1 MAEGDTSATPDS
13 VEALRTGKP
22 PRVLAPEQVLAAL
35 RASRLFHNLT
45 EIEFREVLTLLR
57 SSSVAEGDLLIEVGG
72 NDSNLYIIRKGRAL
86 IRSAEKGGK
95 DPIKGVAEAGELLNE
110 LSFTTE
116 RPDDVTIEAAT
127 PLLLWYIPRADFRAL
142 LADHDDLAEHLDY
155 SEEARAIRDQKRRF
169 AEQRVGEKILWF
181 SRRHWWAFLRSQFLT
196 IGLGVLLLLFVLVP
210 GLDAFENSFI
220 GAIIVSVLAIAT
232 ALVFAWNA
240 YDYWNDY
247 FVITDQRVIH
257 RERVLLIYDQQD
269 ESPMGKVQNVTV
281 NRPGFAATLFDV
293 GDVLV
298 ETQGARANV
307 AFTTCPKP
315 DTPSKIILG
324 EQSRARRES
333 SASDRSKVRAELRR
347 AMRVGDD
354 PVEGESKKPEKT
366 KPPLRQRLGANLL
379 AARNNILPRLRLS
392 RGAETVWR
400 RHWVYLVQTTF
411 LPALCLVLYIAALVF
426 ISLSL
431 PGLGDVLSSW
441 PGIVLTVVIGF
452 GLLFWFVWQYENWRN
467 DLYILTPDRLVDYKR
482 TPFGLLG
489 TTQRTANL
497 STVQNVTATTKGFID
512 TLFNMG
518 DVAIRTGGVENE
530 LLFARVWNPR
540 MVQSEIVKALEEFQ
554 NSQRQAEA
562 AQRRR
567 DFIEWMGI
575 YDELTRIHTA
585 RKPLV

>member
-1 MAEGDTSATPDS
+1 MAEGDTSATLDS
-13 VEALRTGKP
+13 VEAVRTGKP
-22 PRVLAPEQVLAAL
+22 PRVLTPEQVLAAL

-57 SSSVAEGDLLIEVGG
+57 SVSVAEGDLLIEVGG
-72 NDSNLYIIRKGRAL
+72 NDNNLYIIRKGRAL
-86 IRSAEKGGK
+86 IRAAEKSGK
-95 DPIKGVAEAGELLNE
+95 DPIRGVAEAGELLNE
-110 LSFTTE
+110 LPFTTE
-116 RPDDVTIEAAT
+116 RLDDVTIEAAT
-127 PLLLWYIPRADFRAL
+127 PLSLWYIPRADFRAL

-196 IGLGVLLLLFVLVP
+196 IALGVSLLLFVLVP
-210 GLDAFENSFI
+210 GLDAFENSSI
-220 GAIIVSVLAIAT
+220 GAIFIGLLAAAT
-232 ALVFAWNA
+232 AVTFAWNA

-307 AFTTCPKP
+307 TFTTCPKP
-315 DTPSKIILG
+315 DTPSQIILG
-324 EQSRARRES
+324 EQSRAKRES

-347 AMRVGDD
+347 AMRVGND
-354 PVEGESKKPEKT
+354 PVEGQLKKVEKT

-392 RGAETVWR
+392 RGAEIVWR
-400 RHWVYLVQTTF
+400 RHWLYLVQTTF
-411 LPALCLVLYIAALVF
+411 LPALCLVLYIGALVF
-426 ISLSL
+426 IGLSL
-431 PGLGDVLSSW
+431 PGLGEVLSTW
-441 PGIVLTVVIGF
+441 PGIVLTVAIGF

-467 DLYILTPDRLVDYKR
+467 DLYILTPDRLIDYQR

-497 STVQNVTATTKGFID
+497 SNVQNVTATTKGFID